1 MNSSSESSK
10 PRKRRREAEI
20 EDDGDGN
27 GDGNGNGNSEIDS
40 LEDCLTF
47 SDTLVALRMMRV
59 QFPNIDKVSIQP
71 FILQSQLYSTLKDR
85 TEVDRELECLKR
97 EKVVRVFKLNT
108 GQDDHAIM
116 FLDDYLKQIDHVIS
130 RFEERMQLG
139 TGIFQWFKTH
149 VLDCKLEPS
158 IGHQELCT
166 LLSLGGKV
174 KDEDISLLI
183 NAGLLN
189 RQLIDPNVYWFAI
202 PSIGSVLKG
211 ISQGRKELIS
221 LLKRTKYKEMMMTSL
236 QKKRLRFS
244 SLDMRFH
251 IRDLIGSG
259 YLRTVQS
266 PTGLLVQ
273 LSKD

>member
-1 MNSSSESSK
+1 MSSSSESSK
-10 PRKRRREAEI
+10 AKKRRREAEI
-20 EDDGDGN
+20 EDDGGGN
-27 GDGNGNGNSEIDS
+27 TENFS

-47 SDTLVALRMMRV
+47 NDTLAALHMMRA
-59 QFPNIDKVSIQP
+59 QFPTIDK
-71 FILQSQLYSTLKDR
+71 
-85 TEVDRELECLKR
+85 CLKR

-116 FLDDYLKQIDHVIS
+116 FLDDYLKQIDRLIS
-130 RFEERMQLG
+130 RFEEGMKRG
-139 TGIFQWFKTH
+139 KEIFLWFKTH
-149 VLDCKLEPS
+149 VIDCKLEPS

-166 LLSLGGKV
+166 LLSLGGKI
-174 KDEDISLLI
+174 KDEDISLLM

-259 YLRTVQS
+259 YLQTVQS

>member
-1 MNSSSESSK
+1 MSTSSGSSK
-10 PRKRRREAEI
+10 AKKRRREAEI
-20 EDDGDGN
+20 EDDGSDN
-27 GDGNGNGNSEIDS
+27 TEIIS

-47 SDTLVALRMMRV
+47 NDTLAALRMMRA
-59 QFPNIDKVSIQP
+59 QFPNTDKVSIQP
-71 FILQSQLYSTLKDR
+71 FILQSQLYSSLKDR

-116 FLDDYLKQIDHVIS
+116 FLDDYLKQIDHVTS
-130 RFEERMQLG
+130 RFEERMQRG
-139 TGIFQWFKTH
+139 MEIFQRFKMH

-158 IGHQELCT
+158 IGHQELGT

-211 ISQGRKELIS
+211 LSQGRKELIS

>member
-1 MNSSSESSK
+1 MSSSSESSK
-10 PRKRRREAEI
+10 AKKRRREAEI
-20 EDDGDGN
+20 EDDGGGN
-27 GDGNGNGNSEIDS
+27 TENFS

-47 SDTLVALRMMRV
+47 NDTLAALHMMRA
-59 QFPNIDKVSIQP
+59 QFPTIDKVSIQP
-71 FILQSQLYSTLKDR
+71 FILQSQLYSSLKDR

-116 FLDDYLKQIDHVIS
+116 FLDDYLKQ
-130 RFEERMQLG
+130 
-139 TGIFQWFKTH
+139 
-149 VLDCKLEPS
+149 
-158 IGHQELCT
+158 CT
-166 LLSLGGKV
+166 LLSLGGKI
-174 KDEDISLLI
+174 KDEDISLLM

-259 YLRTVQS
+259 YLQTVQS

>member
-1 MNSSSESSK
+1 MSNISESSK
-10 PRKRRREAEI
+10 ARKRRREAEI
-20 EDDGDGN
+20 EVDGEEND
-27 GDGNGNGNSEIDS
+27 SETIS

-47 SDTLVALRMMRV
+47 SDTLAALRMMRA
-59 QFPNIDKVSIQP
+59 QFPHIDKVSVQP
-71 FILQSQLYSTLKDR
+71 FILQSQLYSSLKDR
-85 TEVDRELECLKR
+85 TEVDRELE
-97 EKVVRVFKLNT
+97 
-108 GQDDHAIM
+108 
-116 FLDDYLKQIDHVIS
+116 IDHVIS
-130 RFEERMQLG
+130 RFEERMQC
-139 TGIFQWFKTH
+139 GIEVFQWFKTH
-149 VLDCKLEPS
+149 VIDCKLEPS

-174 KDEDISLLI
+174 KDEDISLLM

-189 RQLIDPNVYWFAI
+189 RQLIDPNMYWFAI

-221 LLKRTKYKEMMMTSL
+221 LLRRSRYKEMMMSSL

-259 YLRTVQS
+259 NLRTVQS

-273 LSKD
+273 LSKH

>member
-10 PRKRRREAEI
+10 ARKRRREAEI
-20 EDDGDGN
+20 EDD

-59 QFPNIDKVSIQP
+59 QFPNIDKVSVQP

-183 NAGLLN
+183 NAGLL
-189 RQLIDPNVYWFAI
+189 
-202 PSIGSVLKG
+202 
-211 ISQGRKELIS
+211 GRKELIS